1 MSGRFEGRRVLALGD
16 TDATLGLAQEAAAAF
31 GAEGADLRVAS
42 LALEGEPEPPV
53 FLPESLAASRLF
65 RGSHLVLAALSDAGF
80 RALFAAYLEADLV
93 RESSRPLVLA
103 VDAAP
108 AGSGAVDWM
117 AARAPA
123 DVLRLRS
130 HPDLALYGRVAAA
143 LGVDATNAALAP
155 SADGLFG
162 LSEALLMG
170 QDLRES
176 ALPLRHSLA
185 GRIIPEAPE
194 PPKPSSG
201 LAAGLMRRLV
211 RKGRSAPQH

>member
-16 TDATLGLAQEAAAAF
+16 TDAALGLAQEAAAAF
-31 GAEGADLRVAS
+31 GAEGAALRAATLV
-42 LALEGEPEPPV
+42 LAGEPEPPA
-53 FLPESLAASRLF
+53 FAPETLAASRLF
-65 RGSHLVLAALSDAGF
+65 RSSHLVLAALSDAGF
-80 RALFAAYLEADLV
+80 RALFAAYVAADLG
-93 RESSRPLVLA
+93 REPSRPLVVA
-103 VDAAP
+103 VDAPP

-130 HPDLALYGRVAAA
+130 HPDLTLYARVAAA

-155 SADGLFG
+155 EVDGVFG
-162 LSEALLMG
+162 LSAALLTG

-176 ALPLRHSLA
+176 ALPLRHTLA
-185 GRIIPEAPE
+185 GRVVPEAPD